1 MMRTKLWLFTIV
13 TALALAACSE
23 TGGTDLAEETT
34 PTAGATGTTTGGTS
48 GETGASET
56 IAELQA
62 EFDDLSEA
70 IAESGTPE
78 ELASAWDTLSTEII
92 ASIAALREDR
102 TIAREEIESSVEEFE
117 QSLEDLEVDEDVR
130 TAWEALRSHLE
141 QLMTAN

>member
-56 IAELQA
+56 IAEL
-62 EFDDLSEA
+62 SEA
-70 IAESGTPE
+70 IAASGTPQ
-78 ELASAWDTLSTEII
+78 ELASAWDSLSTEIT

-102 TIAREEIESSVEEFE
+102 TIAREQIESSVEEFE
-117 QSLEDLEVDEDVR
+117 QSLDDMEVDEDVR
-130 TAWEALRSHLE
+130 AAWEALRSHLE
-141 QLMTAN
+141 QLTTAN

>member
-13 TALALAACSE
+13 SALALTACSE
-23 TGGTDLAEETT
+23 TGGTDAEETA
-34 PTAGATGTTTGGTS
+34 PTAGVTGTTTEGTT

-70 IAESGTPE
+70 IADSGTPE
-78 ELASAWDTLSTEII
+78 ELASAWDTLSAEIA

-117 QSLEDLEVDEDVR
+117 QSLDDLEVDEDVR

-141 QLMTAN
+141 QLMTSN